1 MDRRDRV
8 RAAFVVTTL
17 VLAISFLMPVTGSAH
32 GGLTHSSPAAGE
44 RLEAMPR
51 ELRLAFTEAVSLALT
66 RIELRGPDGALIALA
81 TTTHVPDSANLVVAR
96 IEGPLVAGSYE
107 VGWQITGHDG
117 HPVRGSFRFTIE
129 TTPLPTAEDAESVG
143 PSAPE
148 GPVFGVGSPLY
159 AAVRLLGFAGLLG
172 LVGVVSFELLVL
184 RRAVGRGSAAM
195 RALVESTGVAPARLG
210 LVLAYLLGIAL
221 VLRLVAQGYA
231 LGGGGFDGVGLRAML
246 TGTPWGVGWILQAIA
261 VVVAGLGLHWAS
273 QGRAGAWVLAAG
285 AVVLLGFTP
294 GLSGHAVA
302 VPGRAPLA
310 LLADAGHLLGAG
322 GWLGSLLVVLGIGI
336 PAALKI
342 EERHRG
348 PAIAEVVNTFSVTAL
363 IFAGLVVV
371 TGVVGAW
378 IHLGSVPALWQT
390 DYGRVL
396 LIKLAVLSLVL
407 MVGSYN
413 FLRIRP
419 RLGDAAAVRRL
430 RRSSTFELGVG
441 VLVLL
446 VTAVLVA
453 LPTPRSE
460 VIAAETLSAEVK
472 GR

>member
-1 MDRRDRV
+1 M
-8 RAAFVVTTL
+8 
-17 VLAISFLMPVTGSAH
+17 LA
-32 GGLTHSSPAAGE
+32 
-44 RLEAMPR
+44 
-51 ELRLAFTEAVSLALT
+51 
-66 RIELRGPDGALIALA
+66 
-81 TTTHVPDSANLVVAR
+81 
-96 IEGPLVAGSYE
+96 
-107 VGWQITGHDG
+107 
-117 HPVRGSFRFTIE
+117 
-129 TTPLPTAEDAESVG
+129 
-143 PSAPE
+143 
-148 GPVFGVGSPLY
+148 
-159 AAVRLLGFAGLLG
+159 
-172 LVGVVSFELLVL
+172 
-184 RRAVGRGSAAM
+184 
-195 RALVESTGVAPARLG
+195 
-210 LVLAYLLGIAL
+210 
-221 VLRLVAQGYA
+221 
-231 LGGGGFDGVGLRAML
+231 
-246 TGTPWGVGWILQAIA
+246 GTPWGVGWILQAIA
-261 VVVAGLGLHWAS
+261 VIVAGLGLHWAS
-273 QGRAGAWVLAAG
+273 RGRAGAWILAAG

-336 PAALKI
+336 PAALRI

-396 LIKLAVLSLVL
+396 LIKLAILSLVL
-407 MVGSYN
+407 MLGSYN

-430 RRSSTFELGVG
+430 RHSSTFELGVG

-460 VIAAETLSAEVK
+460 MIAAETLSAEVN